1 MVASWYASGQRNGV
15 IGAMQNKLKQ
25 ALADG
30 KRQIGLWIA
39 LANPYTAEICAVSGF
54 DWLLFDGEHS
64 PIDVPVLVS
73 QLQAVSGAGVEVVA
87 RPPIAEPWIIK
98 QYLDIGIRNLL
109 VPLVRDAN
117 HAADIV
123 RMTKYPP
130 EGIRGVGAGIA
141 RASNWNRNNQYLAEA
156 NDGICLIVQVETVE
170 ALNDL
175 EAIVRT
181 DGVDG
186 IFLGAADLSSALG
199 YRGQPTHPDVVRR
212 IEEAIALICSC
223 GKAAGA
229 LTANIDSGK
238 RYLEIGCTFV
248 GVGNDVGLL
257 AGGADRLAAAYGLN
271 APSRGPQTGP
281 Y

>member
-1 MVASWYASGQRNGV
+1 
-15 IGAMQNKLKQ
+15 MQNKLKQ

-30 KRQIGLWIA
+30 KAQIGLWIA
-39 LANPYTAEICAVSGF
+39 LGNPYTAEICASAGF

-73 QLQAVSGAGVEVVA
+73 QLQAISGTGVEAVA
-87 RPPIAEPWIIK
+87 RPPVAEPWIIK

-109 VPLVRDAN
+109 VPLVRNAR
-117 HAADIV
+117 HAAEIV
-123 RMTKYPP
+123 RMTQYPP

-141 RASNWNRNNQYLAEA
+141 RASNWNRNNRYLAEA
-156 NDGICLIVQVETVE
+156 NDRICLIIQVETVE

-175 EAIVRT
+175 EAITRT
-181 DGVDG
+181 DGVDA

-199 YRGQPTHPDVVRR
+199 YRGQPSHPEVVRR
-212 IEEAIALICSC
+212 IEEAIAVIRSC

-229 LTANIDSGK
+229 LTASIDAGR
-238 RYLEIGCTFV
+238 RYLDLGCTFV

-257 AGGADRLAAAYGLN
+257 AGGADRLAEAYGLN
-271 APSRGPQTGP
+271 APSRGAQTGP